1 MESILVLLQDGLI
14 PENVRDEMIHELMTQ
29 YVEGALESSIVS
41 KVIGNVLQKGYSK
54 ISFRL
59 EPFVLKQSTQ
69 RNKFQKHFVLAGEKM
84 LNYEFIPLSE
94 NALIIKFGE
103 QINHD
108 IHRRV
113 RQFINYFTDHH
124 IEGII
129 EVVPAY
135 TTVTVY
141 YDPIQFVKNIN
152 RKSHIEVLPFE
163 RVCTVLKNV
172 LSSLQSTHIPQRN
185 EVVIPI
191 CYGGEFG
198 PDLEEV
204 ARRNQLTPEEVVN
217 IHTNGH
223 YVVYMIGFVPGFA
236 YLGGMSER
244 IATPRK
250 QSPRLRIPAGSVG
263 IAGMQTGIYPIESPG
278 GWQLIG
284 RTPIQLFRPHHP
296 QPSLLQVGDRVRFQ
310 PITREEYKQ
319 LQEENNEY
327 SCDS

>member
-1 MESILVLLQDGLI
+1 MLQ
-14 PENVRDEMIHELMTQ
+14 
-29 YVEGALESSIVS
+29 
-41 KVIGNVLQKGYSK
+41 
-54 ISFRL
+54 
-59 EPFVLKQSTQ
+59 
-69 RNKFQKHFVLAGEKM
+69 NKFQKHLVLLGEKM

-94 NALIIKFGE
+94 HALIVKFGE

-113 RQFINYFTDHH
+113 RQFTNYFTDHH

-141 YDPIQFVKNIN
+141 YHPIQFVKNLN

-163 RVCTVLKNV
+163 RICTVLKNI
-172 LSSLQSTHIPQRN
+172 LSSLESVNISHGN
-185 EVVIPI
+185 EVVIPV

-204 ARRNQLTPEEVVN
+204 AKKNELTIEEVVN

-223 YVVYMIGFVPGFA
+223 YVVYMIGFAPGFA

-250 QSPRLRIPAGSVG
+250 HSPRLHIPAGSVG
-263 IAGMQTGIYPIESPG
+263 IGGMQTGIYPIESPG

-296 QPSLLQVGDRVRFQ
+296 QPSLLQVGDCVRFQ
-310 PITREEYKQ
+310 AITREEYKQ